1 MSLTCPNCKTEL
13 PEYGELEYRFCP
25 RCGAEV
31 ASADA
36 QRTDNFQ
43 TIPPDLS
50 FTNAQDQ
57 EKESDPVR
65 VDTPPVSIPDQT
77 MEPVIPATSKP
88 RPELVPPPGPPPS
101 SFYRADLSHPSSR
114 ADQGHDRGRHG
125 PRKPLRLLII
135 FGAIALL
142 MGGIIYLLLV

>member
-101 SFYRADLSHPSSR
+101 SYYRTDSSHPTSVLESSQEAQIHR
-114 ADQGHDRGRHG
+114 PHRLL
-125 PRKPLRLLII
+125 KLLII
-135 FGAIALL
+135 ATIAIL
-142 MGGIIYLLLV
+142 MSGIIYFLLL